1 MKTNWIAI
9 SGIVIGAIILI
20 RYLIKRNAKDEKEL
34 ETFLNAN
41 DTPIENKE
49 EEELNDIK

>member
-1 MKTNWIAI
+1 MKINWIVI

-34 ETFLNAN
+34 EAFLNAN
-41 DTPIENKE
+41 DVAIEDKE
-49 EEELNDIK
+49 EEELNDTK